1 MGVLGLVLF
10 HIVSRRQTKKSPH
23 SHLLFVRRSFQEV
36 MELTQRKFLR
46 QLVMYRTSTGHAEFP
61 HLVLIDLIDKDK
73 QDQGQVNEEN
83 TAERCGESAGEEEK
97 VKEKLVRLVCVKI

>member
-10 HIVSRRQTKKSPH
+10 HIVSRRKTKKSTH
-23 SHLLFVRRSFQEV
+23 SHLLFVCSFQEV

>member
-1 MGVLGLVLF
+1 MC
-10 HIVSRRQTKKSPH
+10 
-23 SHLLFVRRSFQEV
+23 SFQEA

-73 QDQGQVNEEN
+73 QDQGQEKEEN
-83 TAERCGESAGEEEK
+83 TAEHCGESAGEEQK
-97 VKEKLVRLVCVKI
+97 VKEKLVHLVCVKIYKYVI